1 MTDEEILDA
10 VGRRIGD
17 QAPDRATTI
26 RCVRQSNGAFQLVH
40 LDGTLLGSLA
50 VSKSQI
56 TVTFGGERRLT
67 VPAIP
72 DRPLTEA
79 DIDAAADII
88 VEAAGA

>member
-1 MTDEEILDA
+1 MTDEEIMDA

-26 RCVRQSNGAFQLVH
+26 HCVRQPSGAFHLVH
-40 LDGTLLGSLA
+40 LDGKILGTIV

-56 TVTFGGERRLT
+56 TVTFVNERRLI

-79 DIDAAADII
+79 DIDAAADTI